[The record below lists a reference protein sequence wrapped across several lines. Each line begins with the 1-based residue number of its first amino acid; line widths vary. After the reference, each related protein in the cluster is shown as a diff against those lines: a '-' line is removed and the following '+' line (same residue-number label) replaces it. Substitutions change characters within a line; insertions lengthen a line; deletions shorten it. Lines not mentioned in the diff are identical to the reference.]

1 VATHLDAVIDWIGK
15 KVDAGENLGK
25 LTTADQQ
32 QFWTQISA
40 EIDGQHDMESGMIG
54 DRASE
59 VAFFIDNALSADQ
72 LRRLRQAVRT
82 RAHRERTAQQSRAE
96 VDKLQGIIKRQ
107 SARIAVLEAQVDTLQ
122 RRIHDQDSDS
132 GT

>member
-1 VATHLDAVIDWIGK
+1 
-15 KVDAGENLGK
+15 
-25 LTTADQQ
+25 
-32 QFWTQISA
+32 
-40 EIDGQHDMESGMIG
+40 MIG

-59 VAFFIDNALSADQ
+59 VVFFIDNALSADQ

-82 RAHRERTAQQSRAE
+82 RAHRERTAQPSRAE